1 MIAEVSKIPLIM
13 NGVSLPALMC
23 KACFIDPRGAVD
35 SFLCR
40 LRQTLD
46 SFHEGAN
53 GILLR
58 HRFEGVKHSQT
69 LMYHSLNCRV
79 TLSASFSYMSEQDME
94 WPFEADAGRPVRV
107 GKEP

>member
-1 MIAEVSKIPLIM
+1 MIPEVSKIPLIV
-13 NGVSLPALMC
+13 NGISLPALMC
-23 KACFIDPRGAVD
+23 QACFIHPRAAVD

-40 LRQTLD
+40 LRQTLN

-53 GILLR
+53 GVLLR
-58 HRFEGVKHSQT
+58 KRFEGVECSQT
-69 LMYHSLNCRV
+69 LVYSSLNCRV

-94 WPFEADAGRPVRV
+94 RPFEADAGRPVRV